1 MDLSSIL
8 SKQTEKEM
16 AAFYEEQEEIE
27 RRGKQKKRRKEKCTP
42 LPLPVKANDAVGDV
56 GDVGGVGSSSATSS
70 TLLPMPSPPPPKSE
84 FRPKRRASSSSSSA
98 SEKRPG
104 NLLDFVIENPY
115 DGKLKDLT
123 CVKDLVSR
131 NPNTVFSTPTSYCHY
146 GYDYRKRTLLIHT
159 LADFK
164 PTLPCPEV
172 KCSAVKSGKRHAGQV
187 VGSAAAKKNSIPPQ
201 LVKALMDAWLKRV
214 AGASDYLVIDVFSGW
229 GSVSEHIR
237 AAYPNIK
244 VYSNDIVDR
253 NHMDMTLDMKTFTL
267 GSLLVL
273 AATKLW
279 SGEDQFKA
287 QQNHK
292 DGIVGWFKDE
302 RIAVLWHIST
312 PCETYS
318 QNGLGKHRVKGTTE
332 PKTHQAVDADAMN
345 ARITEYVTRVV
356 LDA

>member
-8 SKQTEKEM
+8 AQQTEKEM
-16 AAFYEEQEEIE
+16 VRFYEEQEGIGRI

-42 LPLPVKANDAVGDV
+42 LPVKANDAVGDI
-56 GDVGGVGSSSATSS
+56 GGGVTPSTS

-84 FRPKRRASSSSSSA
+84 FRLKRRASSSSSSSSA

-131 NPNTVFSTPTSYCHY
+131 HPNTVFSTPTSYCHY

-164 PTLPCPEV
+164 PTRPCPEV
-172 KCSAVKSGKRHAGQV
+172 KCSAVKSGKRHTGQV

-214 AGASDYLVIDVFSGW
+214 TGASDYLVIDVFSGW

-253 NHMDMTLDMKTFTL
+253 HPMDMTLDMKTFTL

-273 AATKLW
+273 AASRFW

-292 DGIVGWFKDE
+292 DGIVGWFRDE
-302 RIAVLWHIST
+302 KIAVLWHIST

-345 ARITEYVTRVV
+345 ARITEYLTRVV
-356 LDA
+356 LEA